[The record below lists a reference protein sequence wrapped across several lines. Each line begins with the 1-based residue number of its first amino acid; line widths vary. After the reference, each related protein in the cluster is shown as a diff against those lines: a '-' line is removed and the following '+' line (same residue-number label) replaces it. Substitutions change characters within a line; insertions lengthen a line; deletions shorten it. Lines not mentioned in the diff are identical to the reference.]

1 MATAFP
7 PLRPI
12 SRSYDPGQFPLKR
25 FNSMNGAGVTRLYGN
40 VPFDATLRLQF
51 IVNDQQLES
60 ITTCYQPPGAV
71 TTIWCSLMTFS
82 VE

>member
-1 MATAFP
+1 
-7 PLRPI
+7 
-12 SRSYDPGQFPLKR
+12 
-25 FNSMNGAGVTRLYGN
+25 MNGAGVTRLYGN

-60 ITTCYQPPGAV
+60 IATCYQAAGQLP
-71 TTIWCSLMTFS
+71 IWLLMTFS